1 MEKNKVTIT
10 VRNQK
15 YTVISSE
22 APEVVKALADTVDSK
37 VSSLMGFGSKLSLN
51 EALVLT
57 ALDLANEIKESEKTV
72 SKLRSEMAG
81 YLEDVEKVMI
91 ERDKLKRELEK
102 LKGKK

>member
-37 VSSLMGFGSKLSLN
+37 VASLMGFGSKLSLN

-57 ALDLANEIKESEKTV
+57 ALDLANEIKETEKTV

>member
-22 APEVVKALADTVDSK
+22 APEVVKALADIVDSK

-57 ALDLANEIKESEKTV
+57 ALDLANEINETEKTV

>member
-22 APEVVKALADTVDSK
+22 APEVVKALADIVDSK

-57 ALDLANEIKESEKTV
+57 ALDLANEIKETEKTV